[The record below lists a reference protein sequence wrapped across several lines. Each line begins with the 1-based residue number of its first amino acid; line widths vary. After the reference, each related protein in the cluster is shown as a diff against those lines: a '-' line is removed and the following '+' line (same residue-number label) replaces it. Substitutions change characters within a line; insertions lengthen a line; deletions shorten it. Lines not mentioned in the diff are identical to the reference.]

1 LSGCR
6 SIEGRDMNWLRREG
20 NGHAC
25 NGSGHERD
33 FGSSMRAGRGGELA
47 DLGCGFGSEEVVDGG
62 GDVCSSINW
71 LSSCILF

>member
-1 LSGCR
+1 
-6 SIEGRDMNWLRREG
+6 MNWLRREG

-62 GDVCSSINW
+62 GDVCSA
-71 LSSCILF
+71 